1 MMNIKRLRIFKA
13 DNKVGVMRPKL
24 TIDIIYNLF
33 YFMKLSNLFYQVR
46 WQYIIEFSI
55 KVCC

>member
-24 TIDIIYNLF
+24 AIDIIYNLF

-46 WQYIIEFSI
+46 WSI
-55 KVCC
+55 KVSC